1 MTQQLTT
8 FRRPIDV
15 ASKGQL
21 QSAKRLIK
29 SKDSQGLEAV
39 RRLDQV
45 NGIETFAV
53 CSKQTYIVSK
63 NQDSIFECNVI
74 DQDGTAS
81 NKLCLGF
88 QNCSYLP
95 NPRQEKVCKH
105 IISVDQKFGLVKND

>member
-39 RRLDQV
+39 RKLDQV

-53 CSKQTYIVSK
+53 CSKQTYIVTK
-63 NQDSIFECNVI
+63 NAESVYECNVI
-74 DQDGTAS
+74 EQDGTPG
-81 NKLCLGF
+81 KLCLGF

-95 NPRQEKVCKH
+95 NPRQEKICKH
-105 IISVDQKFGLVKND
+105 IVSVDQAFGN